1 MRASATHAGR
11 GLSSSLIRTTT
22 FHIKIHKVWQL
33 HVISADVW
41 LGILCFFS
49 YGCWRRRGFNW
60 VVTFYMIVSRC
71 WWTHAFGLAS
81 AFLLCCVFF
90 FFVDFLKILE
100 VPSNSVCSLA
110 RQRIEHAGDPPV
122 QAFGVRI
129 LMTASRVWRVDIPS
143 SGSFT
148 WWNLLNHVA
157 FPTSRYLYFHF
168 TKMWDPF
175 HLASWKL
182 HLEARRNVTN
192 SDVPYST
199 KERLWPS
206 FWPGLAG
213 V

>member
-100 VPSNSVCSLA
+100 IPSNVFVA
-110 RQRIEHAGDPPV
+110 WPVKRIEHAGDPSCSGIWCPYPDDSIRSLKSWHSLQWLFYMVKPV
-122 QAFGVRI
+122 KPCG
-129 LMTASRVWRVDIPS
+129 IPK
-143 SGSFT
+143 
-148 WWNLLNHVA
+148 
-157 FPTSRYLYFHF
+157 YL
-168 TKMWDPF
+168 
-175 HLASWKL
+175 
-182 HLEARRNVTN
+182 
-192 SDVPYST
+192 
-199 KERLWPS
+199 
-206 FWPGLAG
+206 
-213 V
+213 